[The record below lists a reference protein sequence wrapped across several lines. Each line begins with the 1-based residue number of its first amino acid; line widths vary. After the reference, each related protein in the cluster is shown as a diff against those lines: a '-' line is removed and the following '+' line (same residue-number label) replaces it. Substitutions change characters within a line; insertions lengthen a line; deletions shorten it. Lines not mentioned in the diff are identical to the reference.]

1 MKTIMNRSIMNLKSI
16 VIITFLLSLFVY
28 HRYLTTEKLKHL
40 KQPTMAQKG
49 GKKENSRRPIKTIK
63 TQFDYSSNLNQMSIL
78 PCNRGPYVWD
88 KSLHHEG
95 IGSTFD
101 YRKYSFIAQGIL
113 KAKWIGNLWNSHE
126 KLFSILKKQGE
137 LSLRK
142 TMEDTGKYFG
152 LHYSECNY
160 NSLSLLEKQKGSL
173 HRFFYTKKKQC
184 RGEEIFRSCFDTFK
198 MNKKTV
204 VVFDWEDR
212 RSDYGYATINKVFR
226 YVLLK

>member
-1 MKTIMNRSIMNLKSI
+1 MNLKSI
-16 VIITFLLSLFVY
+16 VIIIFLLSIFVY
-28 HRYLTTEKLKHL
+28 YRYLTTAKLKHL
-40 KQPTMAQKG
+40 KLPTMAQK
-49 GKKENSRRPIKTIK
+49 ENSLRSIKTIK
-63 TQFDYSSNLNQMSIL
+63 TQMLIL
-78 PCNRGPYVWD
+78 PCNQGPYVWD

-126 KLFSILKKQGE
+126 KLFAILKKQGE
-137 LSLRK
+137 LSIRK

-173 HRFFYTKKKQC
+173 HRFLYTKKKQC
-184 RGEEIFRSCFDTFK
+184 RGEKIFKSCFDSFK

-212 RSDYGYATINKVFR
+212 RSDYGYATINKEFR
-226 YVLLK
+226 YVLVK